1 MSRFPENR
9 RPAFERV
16 VINRMAKSG
25 FSEFDVHVECLPK
38 SDNGVYHD
46 GSIQAY
52 WEFWNAAL
60 DSLPKHEPAPVSPDD
75 ELSVLRA
82 QRDKLASL
90 LSSILENIDEV
101 EHDTYILGDSE
112 DIDVSEVLAES
123 QKIIELVQRGDA

>member
-25 FSEFDVHVECLPK
+25 FSEFEVHVECLAK
-38 SDNGVYHD
+38 GDNGVYFD

-60 DSLPKHEPAPVSPDD
+60 DSLPKHEPVPVSPDD
-75 ELSVLRA
+75 VGILRA

-90 LSSILENIDEV
+90 LSSIVENIDEIEYGV
-101 EHDTYILGDSE
+101 CSITSSE
-112 DIDVSEVLAES
+112 DFDVAEVVAES
-123 QKIIELVQRGDA
+123 RKTIELVQRGDA